1 MKTPIAGLHHIT
13 AIASDP
19 QRNLDFYT
27 QVLGLRFVKRTIN
40 FDDPGTYH
48 FYFGDDTGKP
58 GTILTFFPWPHARK
72 GQMGAGEVI
81 ATAFSIPAGSRSF
94 WIDRL
99 KANGVATQEHSRFG
113 SQVISFSDPDGMI
126 LELVE
131 QEEAHPGAA
140 PRYSDV
146 PGSKAI
152 QGFYGVTLVER
163 SLEDTEQLLGIMG
176 LRKIAEEDNFVRFA
190 PEGDALGR
198 FVDIKLDAA
207 ARPGRMGAGTVHH
220 IAFRNT
226 DDAAQAEWRTTLA
239 RYLSVTPVQDRTYF
253 HSIYFREPGG
263 VLFEMAT
270 DNPGFLIDE
279 RVESLGEE
287 LRIPEWYEPNRRAI
301 EARVLPITLHKAAV
315 AKEETAKEAAIGAS
329 R

>member
-1 MKTPIAGLHHIT
+1 MKTPIAGLHHVT

-146 PGSKAI
+146 EGSKAI
-152 QGFYGVTLVER
+152 QGFYGVTLLER
-163 SLEDTEQLLGIMG
+163 SLEDTETVLEIMG
-176 LRKIAEEDNFVRFA
+176 LLKVAEEGNVVRFA

>member
-1 MKTPIAGLHHIT
+1 MKTPIAGLHHVT

-72 GQMGAGEVI
+72 GQMGVGEVI
-81 ATAFSIPAGSRSF
+81 ATAFSIPVGSQEF
-94 WIDRL
+94 WHKRL
-99 KANGVATQEHSRFG
+99 KANGVTVQEHTRFG
-113 SQVISFSDPDGMI
+113 SQVISFSDPDGMVI
-126 LELVE
+126 ELVE
-131 QEEAHPGAA
+131 QAEAHPGAA

-146 PGSKAI
+146 EASKAI
-152 QGFYGVTLVER
+152 QGFYGVTLLER
-163 SLEDTEQLLGIMG
+163 SLEDTEQLLAIMG
-176 LRKIAEEDNFVRFA
+176 LKKIGEEDNFARFA
-190 PEGDALGR
+190 PEGEALGR
-198 FVDIKLDAA
+198 FIDIKLDPA
-207 ARPGRMGAGTVHH
+207 ARPGRMGSGTVHH

-226 DDAAQAEWRTTLA
+226 DDAAQADWRRTLA

-279 RVESLGEE
+279 PAEILGEV

-301 EARVLPITLHKAAV
+301 EANVAPITLHKAV
-315 AKEETAKEAAIGAS
+315 EAGVS